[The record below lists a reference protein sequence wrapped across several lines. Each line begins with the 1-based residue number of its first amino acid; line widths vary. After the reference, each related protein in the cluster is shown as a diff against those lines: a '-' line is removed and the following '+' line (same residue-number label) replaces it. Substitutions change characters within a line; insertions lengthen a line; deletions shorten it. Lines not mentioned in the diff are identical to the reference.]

1 MTQKEIQSILEIGT
15 ALSSEKDYNRL
26 LEMILNRIMELTHC
40 DAGTLYLAD
49 GDLLRF
55 KIMRNNTLKTYEGG
69 DGKEPNLPPVKMS
82 HENVCSMCY
91 LENRTI
97 CIENVRTCKEYDFSG
112 PIRYDAM
119 TGYHTQSML
128 VVPMYNRQGDRLGV
142 IQLINALNDDG
153 SIGTFSPELVPVVET
168 IASHRICAFS
178 PEMIPM
184 VESIASQAAITI
196 QNVLYIEEIKN
207 LFESFVRVMSSAV
220 DERTPYNASHTRHM
234 VEYGTHFIDYLNEK
248 ANEAGKDILFNA
260 DHKHEL
266 LMSIWLHD
274 IGKLVIPL
282 EVMNKDARFL
292 PEQKTAI
299 LHRFEKIRLLT
310 QIAQLKG
317 MISEETMQNRVK
329 ELKNAQETILRANTA
344 GFCPDDLR
352 DAVCQIHEKTY
363 TEEDG
368 STHPWLEEEEFQMLM
383 IRKGTLSEAE
393 REVMESHVV
402 ITDKLLSEIRF
413 SKELSH
419 VREWA
424 ASHHELLNGSGYPK
438 HLTAEQIPME
448 VRIIT
453 ILDIFD
459 ALVADDRPYK
469 PGMPIEKALNI
480 LDAMANKE
488 GKLDPEL
495 TRLFIESKSWEKVQ
509 AEQKNSEKE
518 GK

>member
-55 KIMRNNTLKTYEGG
+55 KIMRNNTMNTYEGG

-82 HENVCSMCY
+82 RENVCSMCY
-91 LENRTI
+91 LENRTV
-97 CIENVRTCKEYDFSG
+97 CIENVRTSTEYDFSG

-128 VVPMYNRQGDRLGV
+128 VVPMHNRQGERLGV
-142 IQLINALNDDG
+142 IQLINAMDEH
-153 SIGTFSPELVPVVET
+153 GTV
-168 IASHRICAFS
+168 CAFS
-178 PEMIPM
+178 PELIPV
-184 VESIASQAAITI
+184 VESIASQAAITV
-196 QNVLYIEEIKN
+196 QNVLYIENIKE

-234 VEYGTHFIDYLNEK
+234 VEYGRHFIDYLNKK
-248 ANEAGKDILFNA
+248 AKEAGQYPLFNA

-266 LMSIWLHD
+266 LMSVWLHD

-282 EVMNKDARFL
+282 EVMNKDARLL

-299 LHRFEKIRLLT
+299 LHRFEKIRLLD
-310 QIAQLKG
+310 QIACLKG
-317 MISEETMQNRVK
+317 EISEETMQERVE
-329 ELKNAQETILRANTA
+329 ELKKAQETVLRANTA

-352 DAVCQIHEKTY
+352 EEVSRIHEKTY

-368 STHPWLEEEEFQMLM
+368 TRKLWLEDEEFQMLM

-393 REVMESHVV
+393 RAVMESHVV
-402 ITDKLLSEIRF
+402 ITDKLLSEIQF

-424 ASHHELLNGSGYPK
+424 ASHHELLNGSGYPN

-469 PGMPIEKALNI
+469 PGMPVEKALNI
-480 LDAMANKE
+480 LDSMANKE

-495 TRLFIESKSWEKVQ
+495 TRLFLESRCWEKVQ
-509 AEQKNSEKE
+509 NQQK
-518 GK
+518 